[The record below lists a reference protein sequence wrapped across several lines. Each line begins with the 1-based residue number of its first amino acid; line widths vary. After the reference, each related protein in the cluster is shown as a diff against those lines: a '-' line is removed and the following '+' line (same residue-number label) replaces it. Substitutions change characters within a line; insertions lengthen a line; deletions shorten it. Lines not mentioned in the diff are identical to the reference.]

1 MLVIFHSI
9 CNYNII
15 FVAVIIRDNFNSSQY
30 MFKCAYMKYQ
40 LINKVSLFIN
50 ELILNDNKY
59 WFLYMSVTYRLPL
72 RCSFPLQVFW
82 KKTLTFKHCCIVNMS
97 RCTGFISIY
106 IFNTY
111 CLALLN
117 TLLLVLIHI
126 VFVNIP

>member
-1 MLVIFHSI
+1 MLVIFHFM

-15 FVAVIIRDNFNSSQY
+15 AVVIRDNFNSSQY
-30 MFKCAYMKYQ
+30 MFKCAYMKCQ
-40 LINKVSLFIN
+40 MINKVSLFMN

-59 WFLYMSVTYRLPL
+59 WFLYMSVTYRLLL
-72 RCSFPLQVFW
+72 RCSFHAGVLEED
-82 KKTLTFKHCCIVNMS
+82 TFKHCCIVNMS

-106 IFNTY
+106 ILNTY

-126 VFVNIP
+126 VFVIVILSC